1 MKGLVRSGPDP
12 FSFKIE
18 QHLAEKLLMTQENF
32 KKNILCIGAGYVGG
46 PTMTIIANKCP
57 EYKVTVVDISKER
70 IDAWN
75 SDQLPL
81 FEPGLMD
88 RVAKVRG
95 KNLFFST
102 DIDTAIDQADIIF
115 VSVNTPTKNFGEG
128 AGKAVDLQFI
138 EKTARRIMKN
148 ARSNKIVVEKSTLP
162 VRAAETLA
170 TILHSGSNSVK
181 FEILSNPEF
190 MAEGTGIHDME
201 FPDRVLIGSRETPS
215 GLAARQELI
224 DLYRHWVPEEN
235 LITTNL
241 WSSELSKL
249 VSNAFLAQRISS
261 INSIAAICEE
271 TEADVTEVSRAVGR
285 DSRIGAKFLN
295 AGPGFGGSCFR
306 KDILNLVYLCE
317 HYQLNEIAAFW
328 EQVVTLND
336 YQMERYVKRILRA
349 MFNTLVGKKLAVFG
363 FAFKPDTGDTRDSPA
378 IYICKRLLE
387 EKACLRISDPHA
399 LQNARRDLEGIDVNV
414 DYVEDP
420 YKAAE
425 GVHGIALITEWAQY
439 KELDYKKIFDK
450 MEKPAFIFDGRNHLD
465 HKSLFDIGFNV
476 YSVGKAPLTHF

>member
-1 MKGLVRSGPDP
+1 MGQTF

-18 QHLAEKLLMTQENF
+18 LHLAEKLLMTQNNF

-46 PTMTIIANKCP
+46 PTMTVIANKCP
-57 EYKVTVVDISKER
+57 EYKVTVVDISQER

-81 FEPGLMD
+81 FEPGLFD
-88 RVAKVRG
+88 RILKVRG

-138 EKTARRIMKN
+138 EKTARRIKEN

-170 TILHSGSNSVK
+170 KILHSGSNSVE
-181 FEILSNPEF
+181 FEIISNPEF
-190 MAEGTGIHDME
+190 MAEGTGIRDME
-201 FPDRVLIGSRETPS
+201 FPDRILIGSRETSS
-215 GLAARQELI
+215 GLAARQELV

-261 INSIAAICEE
+261 INSIAAICEV
-271 TEADVTEVSRAVGR
+271 TEADVTEVSKAVGR
-285 DSRIGAKFLN
+285 DSRIGEKFLN

-336 YQMERYVKRILRA
+336 YQMERFVKRILQA
-349 MFNTLVGKKLAVFG
+349 MFNTLVGKKIAVFG

-399 LQNARRDLEGIDVNV
+399 LDNARKDLDGIDAGVE
-414 DYVEDP
+414 YLEDP

-425 GVHGIALITEWAQY
+425 GVHGLALVTEWAEY
-439 KELDYKKIFDK
+439 SKLDYKKIFDK

-465 HKSLFDIGFNV
+465 HKALFDIGFNV
-476 YSVGKAPLTHF
+476 YSVGKASLTHF

>member
-1 MKGLVRSGPDP
+1 M
-12 FSFKIE
+12 
-18 QHLAEKLLMTQENF
+18 
-32 KKNILCIGAGYVGG
+32 
-46 PTMTIIANKCP
+46 
-57 EYKVTVVDISKER
+57 
-70 IDAWN
+70 
-75 SDQLPL
+75 
-81 FEPGLMD
+81 FEPGLFD
-88 RVAKVRG
+88 RILKVRG

-138 EKTARRIMKN
+138 EKTARRIKEN

-170 TILHSGSNSVK
+170 KILHSGSKSVE

-190 MAEGTGIHDME
+190 MAEGTGIRDME
-201 FPDRVLIGSRETPS
+201 FPDRILIGSRETPS
-215 GLAARQELI
+215 GLAARQELV
-224 DLYRHWVPEEN
+224 DLYRHWVPEKN

-261 INSIAAICEE
+261 INSIAAICEV
-271 TEADVTEVSRAVGR
+271 TEADVTEVSKAVGR

-336 YQMERYVKRILRA
+336 YQMERFVKRILQA
-349 MFNTLVGKKLAVFG
+349 MFNTLVGKKIAVFG

-399 LQNARRDLEGIDVNV
+399 LDNARKDLDGIDAGVE
-414 DYVEDP
+414 YVEDP

-425 GVHGIALITEWAQY
+425 GVHGLALVTEWAEY
-439 KELDYKKIFDK
+439 SKLDYKKIFDK

-465 HKSLFDIGFNV
+465 HKALFDIGFNV
-476 YSVGKAPLTHF
+476 YSVGKASLTHF

>member
-1 MKGLVRSGPDP
+1 
-12 FSFKIE
+12 
-18 QHLAEKLLMTQENF
+18 MT
-32 KKNILCIGAGYVGG
+32 V
-46 PTMTIIANKCP
+46 IANKCP
-57 EYKVTVVDISKER
+57 EYKVTVVDISQER

-81 FEPGLMD
+81 FEPGLFD
-88 RVAKVRG
+88 RILKVRG

-138 EKTARRIMKN
+138 EKTARRIKEN

-162 VRAAETLA
+162 VRAAETIA
-170 TILHSGSNSVK
+170 KILHSGSNSVE

-190 MAEGTGIHDME
+190 MAEGSGIRDME
-201 FPDRVLIGSRETPS
+201 FPDRILIGSRESPS
-215 GLAARQELI
+215 GLAARQELV

-261 INSIAAICEE
+261 INSIAAICEV
-271 TEADVTEVSRAVGR
+271 TEADVTEVSKAIGR

-336 YQMERYVKRILRA
+336 YQMERFVKRILQA
-349 MFNTLVGKKLAVFG
+349 MFNTLVGKKIAVFG

-387 EKACLRISDPHA
+387 EKACLCISDPHA
-399 LQNARRDLEGIDVNV
+399 LDNARKDLEGIDAGVE
-414 DYVEDP
+414 YVEDP

-425 GVHGIALITEWAQY
+425 GVHGLALVTEWAEY
-439 KELDYKKIFDK
+439 SKLDYKKIFDK
-450 MEKPAFIFDGRNHLD
+450 MEKPAFIFDGRNYLD
-465 HKSLFDIGFNV
+465 HKALFDIGFNV
-476 YSVGKAPLTHF
+476 YSVGKASLTHF

>member
-1 MKGLVRSGPDP
+1 
-12 FSFKIE
+12 
-18 QHLAEKLLMTQENF
+18 MT
-32 KKNILCIGAGYVGG
+32 V
-46 PTMTIIANKCP
+46 IANKCP
-57 EYKVTVVDISKER
+57 EYKVTVVDISQER

-81 FEPGLMD
+81 FEPGLFD
-88 RVAKVRG
+88 RILKVRG

-138 EKTARRIMKN
+138 EKTARRIKEN
-148 ARSNKIVVEKSTLP
+148 ALSNKIVVEKSTLP

-170 TILHSGSNSVK
+170 KILHSGSKSVE

-190 MAEGTGIHDME
+190 MAEGTGIRDME
-201 FPDRVLIGSRETPS
+201 FPDRILIGSRETSS
-215 GLAARQELI
+215 GLAARQELV

-261 INSIAAICEE
+261 INSIAAICEV
-271 TEADVTEVSRAVGR
+271 TEADVTEVSKAVGR

-317 HYQLNEIAAFW
+317 HYQLIEIAAFW

-336 YQMERYVKRILRA
+336 YQMEHFVKRILQA
-349 MFNTLVGKKLAVFG
+349 MFNTLVGKKIAVFG

-399 LQNARRDLEGIDVNV
+399 LDNARKDLDGIDAGVE
-414 DYVEDP
+414 YLEDP

-425 GVHGIALITEWAQY
+425 GVHGLALVTEWAEY
-439 KELDYKKIFDK
+439 SKLDYKKIFDK

-465 HKSLFDIGFNV
+465 HKALFDIGFNV
-476 YSVGKAPLTHF
+476 YSVGKASLTHF

>member
-1 MKGLVRSGPDP
+1 
-12 FSFKIE
+12 
-18 QHLAEKLLMTQENF
+18 MT
-32 KKNILCIGAGYVGG
+32 V
-46 PTMTIIANKCP
+46 IANKCP
-57 EYKVTVVDISKER
+57 EYKVTVVDISQER

-81 FEPGLMD
+81 FEPGLFD
-88 RVAKVRG
+88 RVLKVRG

-138 EKTARRIMKN
+138 EKTARRIKEN

-170 TILHSGSNSVK
+170 KILHSGSNSVE

-190 MAEGTGIHDME
+190 MAEGTGIRDME
-201 FPDRVLIGSRETPS
+201 FPDRILIGSRETSS
-215 GLAARQELI
+215 GLAARQELV

-261 INSIAAICEE
+261 INSIAAICEV
-271 TEADVTEVSRAVGR
+271 TEADVTEVSKAVGR

-336 YQMERYVKRILRA
+336 YQMERFVKRILQA
-349 MFNTLVGKKLAVFG
+349 MFNTLVGKKIAVFG

-399 LQNARRDLEGIDVNV
+399 LDNARKDLDGIDAGVE
-414 DYVEDP
+414 YLEDP

-425 GVHGIALITEWAQY
+425 GVHGLALVTEWAEY
-439 KELDYKKIFDK
+439 SKLDYKKIFDK

-465 HKSLFDIGFNV
+465 HKALFDIGFNV
-476 YSVGKAPLTHF
+476 YSVGKASLTHF

>member
-1 MKGLVRSGPDP
+1 
-12 FSFKIE
+12 
-18 QHLAEKLLMTQENF
+18 MT
-32 KKNILCIGAGYVGG
+32 V
-46 PTMTIIANKCP
+46 IANKCP
-57 EYKVTVVDISKER
+57 EYKVTVVDISQER

-81 FEPGLMD
+81 FEPGLFD
-88 RVAKVRG
+88 RVLKVRG

-138 EKTARRIMKN
+138 EKTARRIKEN

-170 TILHSGSNSVK
+170 KILHSGSNSVE

-190 MAEGTGIHDME
+190 MAEGSGIRDME
-201 FPDRVLIGSRETPS
+201 FPDRILIGSRETSS
-215 GLAARQELI
+215 GLAARQELV

-261 INSIAAICEE
+261 INSIAAICEV
-271 TEADVTEVSRAVGR
+271 TEADVTEVSKAVGR

-336 YQMERYVKRILRA
+336 YQMERFVKRILQA
-349 MFNTLVGKKLAVFG
+349 MFNTLVGKKIAVFG

-399 LQNARRDLEGIDVNV
+399 LDNARKDLDGIDAGVE
-414 DYVEDP
+414 YLEDP

-425 GVHGIALITEWAQY
+425 GVHGLALVTEWAEY
-439 KELDYKKIFDK
+439 SKLDYKKIFDK

-465 HKSLFDIGFNV
+465 HKALFDIGFNV
-476 YSVGKAPLTHF
+476 YSVGKASLTHF

>member
-1 MKGLVRSGPDP
+1 
-12 FSFKIE
+12 
-18 QHLAEKLLMTQENF
+18 MT
-32 KKNILCIGAGYVGG
+32 V
-46 PTMTIIANKCP
+46 IANKCP
-57 EYKVTVVDISKER
+57 EYKVTVVDISQER

-81 FEPGLMD
+81 FEPGLFD
-88 RVAKVRG
+88 RILKVRG

-138 EKTARRIMKN
+138 EKTARRIKEN

-170 TILHSGSNSVK
+170 KILHSGSNSVE

-190 MAEGTGIHDME
+190 MAEGTGIRDME
-201 FPDRVLIGSRETPS
+201 FPDRILIGSRETSS
-215 GLAARQELI
+215 GLAARQELV

-261 INSIAAICEE
+261 INSIAAICEV
-271 TEADVTEVSRAVGR
+271 TEADVTEVSKAVGR

-336 YQMERYVKRILRA
+336 YQMERFVKRILQA
-349 MFNTLVGKKLAVFG
+349 MFNTLVGKKIAVFG

-387 EKACLRISDPHA
+387 EKAYLRISDPHA
-399 LQNARRDLEGIDVNV
+399 LDNARKDLDGIDAGVE
-414 DYVEDP
+414 YLEDP
-420 YKAAE
+420 YKASE
-425 GVHGIALITEWAQY
+425 GVHGLALVTEWAEY
-439 KELDYKKIFDK
+439 SKLDYKKIFDK

-465 HKSLFDIGFNV
+465 HKALFDIGFNV
-476 YSVGKAPLTHF
+476 YSVGKASLTHF